1 MASNTKKGLVAL
13 LSGLGVIALLIGIFT
28 SVYSFS
34 VGLIVAIAIW
44 IITGAIS
51 TMVGIRKD

>member
-1 MASNTKKGLVAL
+1 VASNTKKGLVAL